1 MDATLDFL
9 KRVIADDDIGDNIVD
24 ICEKIDRIRREDA
37 SVTVSLDEK
46 ETILS
51 FPSSYDELSAKR
63 AEFDALL
70 NAGAPLHVTRLGGG
84 VLMIDVFIHDG
95 RKDDDEL

>member
-24 ICEKIDRIRREDA
+24 VCEKIDRFRSEDA

-51 FPSSYDELSAKR
+51 FPSSYDELGAR
-63 AEFDALL
+63 RDEFNALL
-70 NAGAPLHVTRLGGG
+70 NAGALLHVTRLGDGK
-84 VLMIDVFIHDG
+84 VMIDVFISNERADE
-95 RKDDDEL
+95 DEL